1 MNEWPAGMKR
11 VRFCSA
17 AMLVLSLCAGV
28 CGANEARKILGEME
42 SRHRTKTQEY
52 TGDLVVTSK
61 EGKERRKGWR
71 SYREGFAGDAK
82 QLIRF
87 TDPPEVRGVG
97 FLSVGRPGGTPD
109 QWLYLPSMKRER
121 RIASQDR
128 ESSFVGTDFSYE
140 DMEEL
145 DHTKYEVTQLAD
157 ITLDGQPCMVVEAR
171 PKERSAYEKRIL
183 TIRKDILFMVR
194 GEAFRKDEKDPA
206 KRLVLS
212 DIQQIDGHWVARK
225 MEMLDLRKGSR
236 TTVLLKGIAFDKP
249 QPADRFTLQNLN
261 REGGD

>member
-1 MNEWPAGMKR
+1 MNQLRAGLKR
-11 VRFCSA
+11 MLLRGVV
-17 AMLVLSLCAGV
+17 MLVFAVCAGV
-28 CGANEARKILGEME
+28 CAADEARKILGEME

-52 TGDLVVTSK
+52 TGDLVVVSK

-71 SYREGFAGDAK
+71 SFREGFAGDAK

-97 FLSVGRPGGTPD
+97 FLSVGRPAGTPD

-140 DMEEL
+140 DMEEF
-145 DHTKYEVTQLAD
+145 DHTKYEVAQLAD
-157 ITLDGQPCMVVEAR
+157 TTLDGQPCLVIEAR

-194 GEAFRKDEKDPA
+194 GEAFRKGEKDPA
-206 KRLVLS
+206 KRLVFS
-212 DIQQIDGHWVARK
+212 EIQQIDGHWVARK

-236 TTVLLKGIAFDKP
+236 TTVLLKGIAFDRP
-249 QPADRFTLQNLN
+249 QSADRFTLQNLN
-261 REGGD
+261 REGGE